1 MNDKEFEVWKAAY
14 IVALKLFIEGKLSY
28 RDGVLSYANNAVHD
42 YRNADRNFTR
52 RPSA

>member
-14 IVALKLFIEGKLSY
+14 IAALKLFIEGKLSY

-52 RPSA
+52 RSSA